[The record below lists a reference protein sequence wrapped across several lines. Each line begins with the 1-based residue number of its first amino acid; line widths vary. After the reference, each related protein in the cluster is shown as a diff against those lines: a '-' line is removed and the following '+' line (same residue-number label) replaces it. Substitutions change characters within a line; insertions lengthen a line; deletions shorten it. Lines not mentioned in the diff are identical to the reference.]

1 MTLRIA
7 ILVLSDRS
15 AHGERADL
23 SGPAIAQICQK
34 QGWQVRKQAILPDEI
49 EEIQK
54 CLIEWADSGDIDIIF
69 TSGGTGFAPRDIT
82 PEATQAVI
90 ERSVPGL
97 PEVMRAASL
106 KTTPHGMLS
115 RAAAGIRKRCLIVNL
130 PGSPKAVVEN
140 IEAILQVL
148 PHAVQLLNEDPQAES
163 NHFMT
168 GSAS

>member
-15 AHGERADL
+15 ANGERADL

-34 QGWQVRKQAILPDEI
+34 QEWQVIKQAILPDEI

-54 CLIEWADSGDIDIIF
+54 CLIDWADNGDIDIIF
-69 TSGGTGFAPRDIT
+69 TSGGTGFAPREIT

-97 PEVMRAASL
+97 P
-106 KTTPHGMLS
+106 
-115 RAAAGIRKRCLIVNL
+115 
-130 PGSPKAVVEN
+130 
-140 IEAILQVL
+140 
-148 PHAVQLLNEDPQAES
+148 
-163 NHFMT
+163 
-168 GSAS
+168 